1 MSGIGFDRDEA
12 LVLIAGEYVL
22 GTLPRDEAAR
32 VALEAADDPLLAGAI
47 ANWERQ
53 LLPLAALAPPAD
65 PPADLWP
72 RIEAS
77 AYGDGSV
84 GVLRP
89 RRRPQGAAGVGLW
102 RGVAAA
108 GFLLAAGMAGIAI
121 LSRQPV
127 TGPLPMQVAALSP
140 IGARPAAFVIEAQ
153 PDGALSVRPV
163 SPETVPAGRD
173 LELWSLPAGAKA
185 PHPLGVLPAAGLR
198 LAAGA
203 IPAGRVQILVSLEPK
218 GGSPTGLPTGPVLYG
233 GALVR
238 AE

>member
-1 MSGIGFDRDEA
+1 MAAHR
-12 LVLIAGEYVL
+12 GECL
-22 GTLPRDEAAR
+22 WRRFGRHAAP
-32 VALEAADDPLLAGAI
+32 AA
-47 ANWERQ
+47 
-53 LLPLAALAPPAD
+53 
-65 PPADLWP
+65 
-72 RIEAS
+72 
-77 AYGDGSV
+77 
-84 GVLRP
+84 
-89 RRRPQGAAGVGLW
+89 AAGRGRDGFW

-108 GFLLAAGMAGIAI
+108 GFLLAAGIAGIAI
-121 LSRQPV
+121 LSRQPA
-127 TGPLPMQVAALSP
+127 TGPSPVQVAALSP

-173 LELWSLPAGAKA
+173 LELWSLPAGAKV

-233 GALVR
+233 GAIVR